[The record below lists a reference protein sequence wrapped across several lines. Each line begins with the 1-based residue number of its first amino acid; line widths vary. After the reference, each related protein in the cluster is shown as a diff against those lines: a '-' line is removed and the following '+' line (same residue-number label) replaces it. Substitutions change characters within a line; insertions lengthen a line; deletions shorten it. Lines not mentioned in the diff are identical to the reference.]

1 MPPKLYTLTS
11 DKLEIPW
18 FFDEGFIYMSDA
30 SAIPMLRY
38 PDGSWCH
45 YSNNYMYSLFKR
57 GLSRKNG
64 GGTLKA
70 YAANVSHLL
79 RYCFSNNIDL
89 PQMTDARFSMFI
101 RTLSSFNAPFSNSE
115 PRSRNSV
122 INIGRNCLGLLSHVG
137 KMRFDDNFVSSDGV
151 IKGERKLVNIKNN
164 EKGTTFSKSY
174 WFHRSF
180 PVPSPLKKRFP
191 ISEVNI
197 KKLTTAAAATE
208 DIFIRKRRFAMLRL
222 LESTGCRRSELVA
235 MKVQSVYSALGEQPH
250 LLRMPTSK
258 GGGNRSSTR
267 LVPVSKTDL
276 KLLEN
281 YITYNR
287 SPLVKKLGIEYHGTL
302 FISSTTGQALLA
314 NTVTQ
319 EISTLSKYGGITER
333 TSPHMFRHRFI
344 TQYFVKLIK
353 QHDLKNIDDCRRLMI
368 NTGALK
374 QQIQQITGHK
384 LLSSL
389 DVYIDLAF
397 SELTNHI
404 EVVDAATKDMKLS
417 SLQRTLQMMKTELS
431 ASKREKGLAELLEVI
446 ADELND
452 LL

>member
-1 MPPKLYTLTS
+1 MSRKLYRLTS
-11 DKLEIPW
+11 EKLEIPW
-18 FFDEGFIYMSDA
+18 FFDDGQIYMSDA
-30 SAIPMLRY
+30 SSIPMLRY

-70 YAANVSHLL
+70 YAANISHLL
-79 RYCFSNNIDL
+79 RYCYSNNIDL

-101 RTLSSFNAPFSNSE
+101 RALSDFNTTFSSSE
-115 PRSRNSV
+115 TRSKNSV

-137 KMRFDDNFVSSDGV
+137 KMRFDDNFVSANGA
-151 IKGERKLVNIKNN
+151 IKGEQKLVNIRNKD
-164 EKGTTFSKSY
+164 KGITFSKSY

-180 PVPSPLKKRFP
+180 PSPSPLKKRFP
-191 ISEVNI
+191 ISEGNM
-197 KKLTTAAAATE
+197 KKLTIAAAETE
-208 DIFIRKRRFAMLRL
+208 DVFIRKRRFAMLRL
-222 LESTGCRRSELVA
+222 LESTGCRRSELVGL
-235 MKVQSVYSALGEQPH
+235 KVKSVYSALAEHPH

-258 GGGNRSSTR
+258 AGGNRSSAR

-287 SPLVKKLGIEYHGTL
+287 APLVKKLGIEDHGTL
-302 FISSTTGQALLA
+302 FISSTTGKALLA

-319 EISTLSKYGGITER
+319 EISTLSKYSGITER

-344 TQYFVKLIK
+344 TQYFIMLIK

-397 SELTNHI
+397 AELTNHV
-404 EVVDAATKDMKLS
+404 EVLDSATKDMKLS
-417 SLQRTLQMMKTELS
+417 SLQRTLQMMKIELS
-431 ASKREKGLAELLEVI
+431 ASKREKGLVELLEVI